1 MLLLV
6 MIAGRRGAH
15 LLLRCILCVVNTV
28 VDIIV
33 VIIATAIG
41 GGCGNDSSSTI
52 SLGIMG
58 GKNSSTNRC
67 VAVARGFPDCCGRS
81 DCGVVVVVVVVVIH
95 GRGGG
100 VAAAD
105 ATNNADIEAAEI
117 SLTAASPANV
127 LLLGR

>member
-1 MLLLV
+1 

-15 LLLRCILCVVNTV
+15 LLLLRCILGVVDTV

-33 VIIATAIG
+33 VIIATAIV

-58 GKNSSTNRC
+58 GDNSSTNRC
-67 VAVARGFPDCCGRS
+67 VAVARGLPDCCGRS
-81 DCGVVVVVVVVVIH
+81 DCGVVIVVVVH

-105 ATNNADIEAAEI
+105 ATNNA
-117 SLTAASPANV
+117 V
-127 LLLGR
+127 LRQRKYL